1 MITFVSQK
9 QKGYTIYMLNFR
21 TFTASDRLLVQSY
34 TINRPFRNCDLAFA
48 NMFVWQFL
56 YNTKIAE
63 YNGFLFVK
71 YWFHDKPFYMMPIG
85 EGDLQAAVRTVI
97 EHSKTDSQRF
107 CMQGISPLMRTELER
122 LLPDTFSFTT
132 NRDYSDYL
140 YLRED
145 LINLTGKKYQP
156 KRNHINQFK
165 RSYPNYEFV
174 PITEEIIPKCMELES
189 LWKNLNEDEKDKSYI
204 ALDAERQAIQRA
216 FDHYTELNLKG
227 GALVVDNR
235 VVAFTYGSPINT
247 DTFDV
252 AVEKADANYI
262 GAYTMVNN
270 EFVKSLPSQYEFINR
285 EEDLGIEGLRKA
297 KLSYHPTE
305 ILDKYT
311 AKLI

>member
-1 MITFVSQK
+1 
-9 QKGYTIYMLNFR
+9 
-21 TFTASDRLLVQSY
+21 
-34 TINRPFRNCDLAFA
+34 
-48 NMFVWQFL
+48 
-56 YNTKIAE
+56 
-63 YNGFLFVK
+63 
-71 YWFHDKPFYMMPIG
+71 
-85 EGDLQAAVRTVI
+85 
-97 EHSKTDSQRF
+97 
-107 CMQGISPLMRTELER
+107 MQGISPLMRTELER

-189 LWKNLNEDEKDKSYI
+189 LWKHLNEDEKDKSYI